1 MQKSKCT
8 EQIFA
13 RHAFKSKQEEER
25 RTLSDKKL
33 KKEYFSQK
41 KEQTKS
47 SMKVNETQKQLWTN
61 EVRKASHNWIKW
73 ETQTQAKHAVQMKVA
88 VQTRTT
94 PSDVEVWEAN
104 KDPGLDQQAGI
115 KKDTEDSETIPCCFP
130 RVRKASSN

>member
-41 KEQTKS
+41 KR
-47 SMKVNETQKQLWTN
+47 TN
-61 EVRKASHNWIKW
+61 KIQYE
-73 ETQTQAKHAVQMKVA
+73 
-88 VQTRTT
+88 
-94 PSDVEVWEAN
+94 
-104 KDPGLDQQAGI
+104 
-115 KKDTEDSETIPCCFP
+115 SEY
-130 RVRKASSN
+130 N